1 MNFVK
6 DKIYSKEEAFDW
18 CENLAKSH
26 YENFPVGSILV
37 PKKMRP
43 HFYNI
48 YAYSRMADDLADE
61 GDFSTSERL
70 KNLNDF
76 RESFL
81 ECIKANS
88 KPQEPVFVALKETMS
103 FLQLPQKPFLDLVKA
118 FEMDTTFTEYEN
130 REQQIFY
137 CKHSANPV
145 GKLVLSLFGKSN
157 PENDFLSDKICTA
170 LQIVNFLQDIS
181 VDWGKGRVYIPQ
193 SIYSSFG
200 LEREDFHNSDKTENF
215 RKMILSEVD
224 FVEKMFYEGSEL
236 IHKTSGRLSLELR
249 FVVSSGLTILGKVK
263 ELNSKLRFE
272 RPHLKTSD
280 KLKILKKVIQF

>member
-1 MNFVK
+1 MSSTK
-6 DKIYSKEEAFDW
+6 SKIYSKAEAFRW

-26 YENFPVGSILV
+26 YENFPVGSVLV
-37 PKKMRP
+37 PKEMRP

-48 YAYSRMADDLADE
+48 YAYSRLADDLADE
-61 GDFSTSERL
+61 GNFSSSERF
-70 KNLNDF
+70 NRLNNF

-81 ECIKANS
+81 ECVNPNS
-88 KPQEPVFVALKETMS
+88 QPKEPVFVALKETMNI
-103 FLQLPQKPFLDLVKA
+103 LQLPQKPFLDLVKA
-118 FEMDTTFTEYEN
+118 FEMDTTFKEYEN

-157 PENDFLSDKICTA
+157 PENDILSDKICTA

-181 VDWGKGRVYIPQ
+181 VDWEKGRVYIP
-193 SIYSSFG
+193 SEVYKSFG
-200 LEREDFHNSDKTENF
+200 LEREDFNNSTKSESF
-215 RKMILSEVD
+215 REMILSEVD

-236 IHKTSGRLSLELR
+236 VHKTSGRLSLELR
-249 FVVSSGLTILGKVK
+249 FVVSGGLTILGKVK

-272 RPHLKTSD
+272 RPHLKATD
-280 KLKILKKVIQF
+280 KFKILKKAFQL